1 MDVDAGDDTRSSQRR
16 RRPYSTVR
24 RRSSPGGVFC
34 GFVVKWRLAKPR
46 RFVLQ
51 KQTSP
56 IERGRNYGP
65 TDHGRGRGLSSRKFL
80 VTTTS
85 FDFAPFYRDRQHY
98 EHEYQRGGDV
108 DPRYTDEKPL
118 VPTGPNPLHH

>member
-1 MDVDAGDDTRSSQRR
+1 M
-16 RRPYSTVR
+16 
-24 RRSSPGGVFC
+24 
-34 GFVVKWRLAKPR
+34 
-46 RFVLQ
+46 VL
-51 KQTSP
+51 KIFHIFFALLLISALLLTA
-56 IERGRNYGP
+56 
-65 TDHGRGRGLSSRKFL
+65 TDHGRGRGRGLSSRKFL